1 MKGVFDTRSS
11 SRYDDDLAVRYHF
24 PGNYLEVAKSL
35 VGSWVVYRE
44 PRRDGGREAY
54 IAVALV
60 TRIEPDPDLAGHHY
74 AYVSNFVP
82 FDRVVPFKNNG
93 RYAEGVLRDLP
104 DITQVGRTLQG
115 RSIRRLSEEDFAAI
129 VRQGFGDV
137 LDPANAR
144 RMNLD
149 QSDAETATLLEAPPE
164 EQERRIE
171 QILVN
176 RKIRDAAF
184 RSQVCEAYDN
194 ACAVTGLRIIN
205 GGGRAEVQAAHII
218 PVADGGP
225 DIVQNGLAL
234 SATVHWLFDRHLIS
248 VSDDY
253 RLLVA
258 HNRVP
263 SELQSLF
270 RSQGEQIKL
279 PKEKELWP
287 RPSFLAHH
295 RSRFAA

>member
-1 MKGVFDTRSS
+1 M
-11 SRYDDDLAVRYHF
+11 RYHF

-44 PRRDGGREAY
+44 PRRDNGREAY
-54 IAVALV
+54 IAVALL
-60 TRIEPDPDLAGHHY
+60 TRIEPDPDLDSHHY
-74 AYVSNFVP
+74 AYVSNFTR
-82 FDRVVPFKNNG
+82 FDRIVPFKQDG
-93 RYAEGVLRDLP
+93 RYAEAVLRDLP

-115 RSIRRLSEEDFAAI
+115 RSIRRLSDEDFAVI

-149 QSDAETATLLEAPPE
+149 QSDPETAALLAAPPE

-171 QILVN
+171 QILIN

-184 RSQVCEAYDN
+184 RSQICEAYDD

-248 VSDDY
+248 VSEDY

-279 PKEKELWP
+279 PKVKELWP